1 MSGASA
7 TFHVKTA
14 DYNIGLG
21 TLRRDSIV
29 SNNRC
34 CLITKR
40 IVDLLGSIL
49 GLILV
54 SPLMLFATILI
65 KFTSRGPA
73 LLKQDRIGK
82 DGRVFTMYKLRT
94 MRVDAEAVTG
104 PVWAKEDDPRATRVG
119 AFLRKTH
126 FDELPQIFNVLKGEM
141 SLVGPR
147 PERPIFVY
155 EFNQTL
161 DNYTKRLTVK
171 PGITGWA
178 QIRHEYHCSI
188 KDVRRKLKYD
198 IFYIKKMCL
207 LVDLQILFMTVTM
220 VLKEWARC

>member
-65 KFTSRGPA
+65 KFTLRGPA

-82 DGRVFTMYKLRT
+82 D
-94 MRVDAEAVTG
+94 E
-104 PVWAKEDDPRATRVG
+104 ED
-119 AFLRKTH
+119 
-126 FDELPQIFNVLKGEM
+126 M
-141 SLVGPR
+141 
-147 PERPIFVY
+147 
-155 EFNQTL
+155 
-161 DNYTKRLTVK
+161 
-171 PGITGWA
+171 
-178 QIRHEYHCSI
+178 
-188 KDVRRKLKYD
+188 
-198 IFYIKKMCL
+198 
-207 LVDLQILFMTVTM
+207 
-220 VLKEWARC
+220 